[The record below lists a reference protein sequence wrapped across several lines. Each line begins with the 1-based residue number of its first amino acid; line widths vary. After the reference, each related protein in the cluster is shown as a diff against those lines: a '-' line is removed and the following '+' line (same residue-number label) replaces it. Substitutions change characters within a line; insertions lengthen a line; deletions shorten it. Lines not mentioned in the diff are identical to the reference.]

1 MAASRITR
9 RSALRKLAAGTTA
22 VFYAPAGFRK
32 HAHAAPSETVYHAS
46 FGSSVMAI
54 SDIKSLSA
62 NKHLKL
68 VAVADVD
75 LSRTE
80 QVRKLFPDVKV
91 YQDWR
96 ELLDKE
102 KGLNSVNVS
111 TPDHM
116 HGSITMRAMQQG
128 LHVYTQKP
136 LTQTIYE
143 ARRLREVAHE
153 KKLVTQMG
161 IQIHSA
167 AEHRTVVA
175 TVQSGVIG
183 KVKEVYSWSGKDWGE
198 GEKHKR
204 PDRKD
209 EVPSSLNWGSWLGVA
224 ADRPFIGGNYYHP
237 GNWRKRLDFG
247 TGTFGDMGCHILD
260 PVFGS
265 LALTAPKSVR
275 SDGGAPNDD
284 SWGLDGEV
292 RYVFP
297 ETKYTTETLTLTW
310 YHGHRRPPEEVQKL
324 VDGKARRQDQGSIYV
339 GTEGVLYSPYIAMPI
354 LLPAEKFKDHKLPNP
369 GGENHYLQFV
379 EACRGNGTT
388 SAPFDYS
395 GPLTESVLLG
405 CLATRFP
412 KTMLEWDA
420 ANLAVTNSE
429 DATRFVRRPYRKGWA
444 VEGL

>member
-1 MAASRITR
+1 MTTPRITR
-9 RSALRKLAAGTTA
+9 RAALKGLAAGLA
-22 VFYAPAGFRK
+22 VPSVFRA
-32 HAHAAPSETVYHAS
+32 HAHAAPSETLLHAS
-46 FGSSVMAI
+46 FGASGMAG
-54 SDIKSLSA
+54 SDIGSLTAS
-62 NKHLKL
+62 KHLKL

-75 LSRTE
+75 LARTA
-80 QVRKLFPDVKV
+80 DVKKRFPGVRV

-116 HGSITMRAMQQG
+116 HGPITMRAMQQG

-153 KKLVTQMG
+153 RKLVTQMG

-175 TVQSGVIG
+175 TIQSGAVG
-183 KVKEVYSWSGKDWGE
+183 KVKEVHSWSGKDWGE
-198 GEKHKR
+198 GEKHRR
-204 PDRKD
+204 PQRTDP
-209 EVPSSLNWGSWLGVA
+209 VPADFNWNDWLGVA
-224 ADRPFIGGNYYHP
+224 ASRPFIGGGYYHP
-237 GNWRKRLDFG
+237 GTWRKRLDFG

-275 SDGGAPNDD
+275 SEGGAPNDD

-297 ETKYTTETLTLTW
+297 GARYTTETLALTW
-310 YHGHRRPPEEVQKL
+310 YHGRRRPPDDVQKL
-324 VDGKARRQDQGSIYV
+324 ADGRARHQDQGTIYV
-339 GTEGVLYSPYIAMPI
+339 GTEGVLYSPYIAIPV
-354 LLPAEKFKDHKLPNP
+354 LLPAEKFQGHKLPKL
-369 GGENHYLQFV
+369 GGEDHYLQFV
-379 EACRGNGTT
+379 EACRGNGKT

-395 GPLTESVLLG
+395 GPLTEAVLLG

-412 KTMLEWDA
+412 KTALEWDA
-420 ANLAVTNSE
+420 AGLKVTNVKE
-429 DATRFVRRPYRKGWA
+429 ANAFVRRRYRKGWE